1 MQTAGSGA
9 LPRSTMGPHHREL
22 PTSCLGVLKAFSQ
35 QNIRTDMDCCAA
47 SPFPISKW
55 EWKWVYLVFVP
66 LRKVV
71 GWREGEEEAFW
82 VQKALGQEE
91 LYLYMM

>member
-1 MQTAGSGA
+1 
-9 LPRSTMGPHHREL
+9 
-22 PTSCLGVLKAFSQ
+22 
-35 QNIRTDMDCCAA
+35 MDCCAA